1 MLVIRDAQIQSLIA
15 GNDDDLEA
23 LIENAVR
30 KVNPSRVDGL
40 AASRVRSMVRIAIE
54 RAREA
59 GLAKAE
65 DLAVF
70 VALMF
75 EISPQ
80 FYKQPSIAEV
90 LNDETYPAGERLE
103 QLFERVPDEAWA
115 EAVDL
120 YDEKIW
126 FAAGDKEKV
135 SA

>member
-1 MLVIRDAQIQSLIA
+1 MLVIRDAQIQALIA
-15 GNDDDLEA
+15 ASDDDLER
-23 LIENAVR
+23 LVEDAVR
-30 KVNPSRVDGL
+30 KVNPLRVDGP
-40 AASRVRSMVRIAIE
+40 APARVKSMVQIGIE

-59 GLAKAE
+59 GFQKAE

-80 FYKQPSIAEV
+80 FYEQPAIAAV
-90 LNDETYPAGERLE
+90 LKDATYQPEDRLE
-103 QLFERVPDEAWA
+103 QLFERVPDAAWS

-126 FAAGDKEKV
+126 FTERNNEEV